1 MNIFRWLFKSISISD
16 KITSILLTVLTVSAS
31 KLDPPAILKPGEDPG
46 DEGSDLA
53 HTASL
58 PNKSMN

>member
-1 MNIFRWLFKSISISD
+1 MVNIFRWLFKSISISD
-16 KITSILLTVLTVSAS
+16 KITSILLTVSAS

-58 PNKSMN
+58 PNKLMN

>member
-16 KITSILLTVLTVSAS
+16 KITSILLTVSAS
-31 KLDPPAILKPGEDPG
+31 KLDPPAILKTGEDPG